1 MATIV
6 IKDKNLVP
14 ENIKKGVTILKV
26 TGTLEGGG
34 RTIELQSKTVDSST
48 EKQTV
53 TYDSGYD
60 GLKDVTVEAYELDS
74 KTVNSSTSQQ
84 VVTSSA
90 DGLSSVT
97 VNPYTLDT
105 KTVDPSTSQQ
115 VINSSAD
122 GLSSV
127 TVTAVTSS
135 IDQNI
140 SAGNIKKDVTILGVT
155 GTFEGGGSAP
165 VLQDVSVSYS
175 QNGSYTL
182 EASSGY
188 DGLGTLDISVNVPSQ
203 GGEPWYIQAK
213 KGQITDV
220 SNCSFGGLEQIPY
233 GAAYAVAGSAI
244 TTAPQLNFT
253 SVADHGM
260 EGAFAGCT
268 NMGSVDVSVYVDGSL
283 GGYAFENMFRN
294 AHINSLTFDASTI
307 NSTGQF
313 ALNSLLYDATV
324 NNDIVFTC
332 SEITGNYAFYEAF
345 NNLHGSYGATI
356 SFPNLTTVHG
366 QYVFYSA
373 FVYSRVGTVSIPN
386 LVNVDNYS
394 LNYMLNTTVVNK
406 LVCNPIILRDE
417 SEDNN
422 PLTDAADLYEIE
434 FSANATDNVYLKWQ
448 RHLTPGSVYNILT
461 HLDLNT
467 SGKIVSFA
475 GYYDYQWDDEQE
487 TEVEVIVDNL
497 VVYDYPDGRIQTA
510 YDAAVNAGWD
520 IQFLTII
527 PTDTAQYINTN
538 GDTITTEPLSTIKTT
553 VMSNLTEN
561 VNTALVYYDV
571 LFKADSNYTRPF
583 RGIHRTL
590 DNAISLSSPD
600 DVYVLGSYTRF
611 NNSLEGYYV
620 GVCDD
625 GRPFNYDS
633 NSDIYYYGTNGT
645 ALENGTG
652 NNPLVFF
659 ESRKN
664 YTVRN
669 IKVYE
674 NFHDVNQKGTLV
686 NDYIPVSYV
695 NQSDENTYYGLFDI
709 IRGKMY
715 TGEHF
720 TGA

>member
-1 MATIV
+1 M
-6 IKDKNLVP
+6 
-14 ENIKKGVTILKV
+14 
-26 TGTLEGGG
+26 
-34 RTIELQSKTVDSST
+34 
-48 EKQTV
+48 
-53 TYDSGYD
+53 
-60 GLKDVTVEAYELDS
+60 
-74 KTVNSSTSQQ
+74 
-84 VVTSSA
+84 
-90 DGLSSVT
+90 
-97 VNPYTLDT
+97 
-105 KTVDPSTSQQ
+105 
-115 VINSSAD
+115 
-122 GLSSV
+122 
-127 TVTAVTSS
+127 
-135 IDQNI
+135 
-140 SAGNIKKDVTILGVT
+140 
-155 GTFEGGGSAP
+155 
-165 VLQDVSVSYS
+165 
-175 QNGSYTL
+175 
-182 EASSGY
+182 
-188 DGLGTLDISVNVPSQ
+188 
-203 GGEPWYIQAK
+203 
-213 KGQITDV
+213 
-220 SNCSFGGLEQIPY
+220 
-233 GAAYAVAGSAI
+233 
-244 TTAPQLNFT
+244 
-253 SVADHGM
+253 
-260 EGAFAGCT
+260 
-268 NMGSVDVSVYVDGSL
+268 
-283 GGYAFENMFRN
+283 
-294 AHINSLTFDASTI
+294 
-307 NSTGQF
+307 
-313 ALNSLLYDATV
+313 
-324 NNDIVFTC
+324 
-332 SEITGNYAFYEAF
+332 
-345 NNLHGSYGATI
+345 
-356 SFPNLTTVHG
+356 
-366 QYVFYSA
+366 
-373 FVYSRVGTVSIPN
+373 
-386 LVNVDNYS
+386 
-394 LNYMLNTTVVNK
+394 
-406 LVCNPIILRDE
+406 CNPIILRDE

-561 VNTALVYYDV
+561 VNTALVDYDV

-600 DVYVLGSYTRF
+600 DVYALGSYTRF